1 MGKETFRNVLLPVI
15 IRCRPSEDRT
25 LQDLH
30 SPQSLGTP
38 EETPESV
45 SPASAPT
52 PYTDAYAAAYA
63 GGSPGVRE
71 GNRWSGVLL
80 GLGAG
85 VLLTLGGS
93 RLLGGPE
100 AAPPEATA
108 PIAATATQTVT
119 VATVTPTAVADLLAV
134 NGTVQAL
141 DLLSISP
148 QVNGLQIRQVLVREG
163 DTVSAGQVLAVLDDA
178 TLQADIRQAQAQL
191 VVAQAEV
198 TQERAALAQAQANLA
213 EAQQNLER
221 TRSLAERGAIS
232 QQELTSQQTRALTT
246 QEAVG
251 LSRAEVESAQAGVR
265 SQQAA
270 LDRLQTQL
278 TQTTVRAPVAGSIA
292 ERRATVGDVSA
303 PGTPIVTMI
312 QDNQL
317 KLAAEVPQTQLGR
330 VALGAPVAISSSA
343 DSRLRLQGQV
353 QSIDPVINAAT
364 RVAMVNITL
373 PASDLLKPGM
383 FLRGDITTASRQ
395 GLAIPATALQP
406 QADGTAQV
414 FVLGEGNQVT
424 ARPVTLGNRMA
435 AQGDRLAQVEVL
447 QGLEPGDQVVTT
459 GVGFLQDGDV
469 VTVVE

>member
-1 MGKETFRNVLLPVI
+1 
-15 IRCRPSEDRT
+15 
-25 LQDLH
+25 LQNLH

-52 PYTDAYAAAYA
+52 PDAYAVPYA

-100 AAPPEATA
+100 AAPEEAPVPTA
-108 PIAATATQTVT
+108 AATQTVT
-119 VATVTPTAVADLLAV
+119 VAAATPTAVADLLAI
-134 NGTVQAL
+134 NGTVQAI

-163 DTVSAGQVLAVLDDA
+163 DAVIAGQVLAVLDDA

-232 QQELTSQQTRALTT
+232 QQELTSQQTRALTA

-278 TQTTVRAPVAGSIA
+278 TQTTVRAPVAGTIA
-292 ERRATVGDVSA
+292 ERRATVGDLSA
-303 PGTPIVTMI
+303 PGTPIVTLI

-364 RVAMVNITL
+364 RVAIVNITL

-395 GLAIPATALQP
+395 GLTIPAAVLKPQP
-406 QADGTAQV
+406 DGTTQV
-414 FVLGEGNQVT
+414 FVLGEGDVAET
-424 ARPVTLGNRMA
+424 RRVEVGNRIA
-435 AQGDRLAQVEVL
+435 ATGDQAARAEIL
-447 QGLEPGDQVVTT
+447 QGLQPGEQVVTS

-469 VTVVE
+469 VRVVDR